1 MQRCRLLFLSVRHN
15 QTDELAEAS
24 VAFSTPR
31 DAQPTGFFLIS
42 SSTLVFMS

>member
-24 VAFSTPR
+24 VALMRR
-31 DAQPTGFFLIS
+31 DACPTGFFLIS
-42 SSTLVFMS
+42 ISTSVCMF